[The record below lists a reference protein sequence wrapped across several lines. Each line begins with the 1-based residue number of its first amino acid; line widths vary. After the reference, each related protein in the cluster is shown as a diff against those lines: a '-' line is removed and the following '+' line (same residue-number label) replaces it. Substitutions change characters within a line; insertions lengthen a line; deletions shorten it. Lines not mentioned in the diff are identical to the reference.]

1 MHEGDEKALVVIR
14 SLVYNHEP
22 YLRDCLEGFVM
33 QQTNFPFVAVVHDD
47 CSTDKSAT
55 IIREYAEKYPNIIKP
70 VFESENQYS
79 KHDGSLRRAMDAAC
93 EKYGAKYYALCEGDD
108 YWTDPHK
115 LQKQVEFL
123 ETHPDYTMV
132 CCDGVVRTPDGD
144 MTEEDFRNWS
154 WKRYHESR
162 DMAVEDIIEQGGWFI
177 LTASIVFPKELRDTY
192 PEACRKCP
200 VGDYPLQIFAA
211 LNGKVHYFHEKMIVY
226 RFGSINSWSVRERS
240 RTYEASLDFFR
251 REIDMLQSLDEY
263 SGGKYSYAFRRRIV
277 QNVVRLLNSYSQNSE
292 DTLKIFA
299 RFLQYEY
306 LRICWPQPERL
317 REKLY
322 RKLMRLC
329 CFPYYPLENY
339 PGIIRPSMKPF
350 ISLQRNKTIFHI
362 GRLVV
367 ASFVKPADNRVRLYI
382 LGLRLF

>member
-1 MHEGDEKALVVIR
+1 
-14 SLVYNHEP
+14 
-22 YLRDCLEGFVM
+22 M

-47 CSTDKSAT
+47 CSTDNSAA
-55 IIREYAEKYPNIIKP
+55 IIHEYAEKYPNIIKP
-70 VFESENQYS
+70 VFETENQYS

-115 LQKQVEFL
+115 LQKQVEFM

-132 CCDGVVRTPDGD
+132 CSDAVVRTPDGD

-177 LTASIVFPKELRDTY
+177 LTASIVFKRELRDTY

-211 LNGKVHYFHEKMIVY
+211 LNGKVHYFHEKMVVY
-226 RFGSINSWSVRERS
+226 RFGRKDSWTEHDRS
-240 RTYEASLDFFR
+240 RSYEASLDFFAH
-251 REIDMLQSLDEY
+251 EIDMLQSLDEY
-263 SGGKYSYAFRRRIV
+263 SGGKYSGAFRRRMV
-277 QNVVRLLNSYSQNSE
+277 QNIVRLLNSYSKKSR
-292 DTLKIFA
+292 DTLEFFE

-306 LRICWPQPERL
+306 LRTCWAQPAGAGA
-317 REKLY
+317 KLY
-322 RKLMRLC
+322 GALMRLC

-339 PGIIRPSMKPF
+339 PDILRPSLKPF
-350 ISLQRNKTIFHI
+350 ILYQGNKTKFHI
-362 GRLVV
+362 GRLVL
-367 ASFVKPADNRVRLYI
+367 ASFVKCEGGRVRVYI
-382 LGLRLF
+382 LGVRVF